1 MIEVKEDIFIGI
13 EDMDEQHLK
22 LLELLNKVMNLL
34 HEGKKEEAMHLFD
47 REILDYTEK
56 HLADE
61 EKFMESIEYPDL
73 ENHKKIHELFRRE
86 VQNLAPYI
94 EQGDPKAFREALALA
109 WGWLYNHITKT
120 DRKYAIYA
128 RERCLI

>member
-1 MIEVKEDIFIGI
+1 
-13 EDMDEQHLK
+13 
-22 LLELLNKVMNLL
+22 
-34 HEGKKEEAMHLFD
+34 
-47 REILDYTEK
+47 
-56 HLADE
+56 
-61 EKFMESIEYPDL
+61 DL

-86 VQNLAPYI
+86 VQNLAPHI

-128 RERCLI
+128 RERGLI